1 VSSSASDIDAARV
14 PHGADIDG
22 YRVVGALH
30 AGGNGFVYRVTA
42 PEGRDPGFPLVMK
55 LAAVGPGQP
64 PLALVSFE
72 TEAAILRRLTGPYVP
87 RWVEASELSTRP
99 YLVMEYVEG
108 VGLHTHT
115 GRAPLPADEVAR
127 IGAALADALHSVH
140 LQEVVHLDVKP
151 ENFIVRPGGEAVIL
165 DFGYAHHARYPDL
178 LAEERH
184 FAAGSAPYVSPEQLA
199 GRRGDPRSDLF
210 ALGALLYELT
220 VGEPPFGEP
229 ETYAGMR
236 DRLWRAPVPP
246 RALQPAV
253 SPWLQEI
260 VLHLLEVDA
269 AKRYA
274 TAAHV
279 AFDLRHPEQ
288 VALTERASRT
298 RALGFAGQLARWWR
312 ASRARAPRPATR
324 VHAPVI
330 MVAVDTEHPED
341 DRLPALQSATRQL
354 IAASADYRLMCVSV
368 IEAAP
373 LGEGPSLSDTASGRH
388 LDHVIRLRHWAE
400 PLGLPESR
408 LSLHVVESGDAAET
422 LVELASAN
430 HVDVLVLGA
439 PRPGDKALGWW
450 RSTASSVAADVHCSV
465 HLARV
470 PFGD

>member
-1 VSSSASDIDAARV
+1 VSSSVSDV
-14 PHGADIDG
+14 SPSLGEVDG
-22 YRVVGALH
+22 YRIVAALH
-30 AGGNGFVYRVTA
+30 AGGNGFVYRVT
-42 PEGRDPGFPLVMK
+42 PPPDRDPGFPLAMK
-55 LAAVGPGQP
+55 LAAIGPGQP

-72 TEAAILRRLTGPYVP
+72 TEAAILRRLTGPCVP
-87 RWVEASELSTRP
+87 RFVEASELTNRP
-99 YLVMEYVEG
+99 YLVMECIEG
-108 VGLHTHT
+108 TGLE
-115 GRAPLPADEVAR
+115 GIMESAPLAPAEVAR
-127 IGAALADALHSVH
+127 IGAALADAVHGVH
-140 LQEVVHLDVKP
+140 LQEVVHLDLKP
-151 ENFIVRPGGEAVIL
+151 ENFILRTSGEAVLL

-184 FAAGSAPYVSPEQLA
+184 FAAGSAPYVSPEQLD
-199 GRRGDPRSDLF
+199 GTRGDPRSDLF
-210 ALGALLYELT
+210 ALGALLYELA

-229 ETYAGMR
+229 QTWGGMR

-246 RALQPAV
+246 RALHPAIP
-253 SPWLQEI
+253 PWLQEI

-288 VALTERASRT
+288 VPLTERAART
-298 RALGFAGQLARWWR
+298 RALGFGAQAARWWR
-312 ASRARAPRPATR
+312 ALRAPARRRAAPR
-324 VHAPVI
+324 VDAPVI
-330 MVAVDTEHPED
+330 MVAVDTEHPDD

-388 LDHVIRLRHWAE
+388 LEHAIRLRHWAE
-400 PLGLPESR
+400 PLGLPATR
-408 LSLHVVESGDAAET
+408 LSMHVVESGDAAAT
-422 LVELASAN
+422 LLELASAN

-439 PRPGDKALGWW
+439 PRPDDKTLAWW
-450 RSTASSVAADVHCSV
+450 RSTASRVTAQAHCSV

-470 PFGD
+470 PLRD